1 MLYDVIPSFDTGL
14 SSEVRTCKRKC
25 ISSVTDKQQT
35 RGTKNKKQNNKKK
48 LISSRN
54 SHSHYDQCRGQTPE
68 QTHQPG
74 TKLLIPK
81 SNRMYTKTSLFVK
94 IKSE

>member
-14 SSEVRTCKRKC
+14 SSEVCTCKRKC
-25 ISSVTDKQQT
+25 ISSLTDKQQT
-35 RGTKNKKQNNKKK
+35 RGTKKTKNKKK
-48 LISSRN
+48 LISSKN
-54 SHSHYDQCRGQTPE
+54 SHSHYDQSPE
-68 QTHQPG
+68 QTHQRG

-81 SNRMYTKTSLFVK
+81 LNRLHPKTSLFVK